1 MLPCGVDI
9 FLMLSG
15 ALSLGRKW
23 DIKSFLGKR
32 IPRIIIPFLF
42 WGFVLCLVRWI
53 LISFTDINILF
64 GKYYMDIVSSNGIWS
79 FLNFLGYSY
88 GGYNKWFGPY
98 WFFWMILG
106 TYLIMPIF
114 NKWIYHS
121 SIREVEY
128 FLIIWLV
135 TCIFSMSFLNVEFP
149 IKLTY
154 FTGPIGMVVLG
165 YYLRY
170 SEREIFKKM
179 WFSILLI
186 LIGGISGIYFSY
198 INSSVAEIYYMNRYS
213 ICLAIE
219 VIGIFLLFKNI
230 DKKQLD
236 VFVAEN
242 SILRKISFSIAKY
255 SYGIYL
261 VHQFFLNFLMLFLIP
276 FAHYKGLVILLPIG
290 TLILS
295 WGLLAAL
302 NRVPYMSNIIGS
314 K

>member
-1 MLPCGVDI
+1 
-9 FLMLSG
+9 
-15 ALSLGRKW
+15 
-23 DIKSFLGKR
+23 
-32 IPRIIIPFLF
+32 
-42 WGFVLCLVRWI
+42 
-53 LISFTDINILF
+53 
-64 GKYYMDIVSSNGIWS
+64 
-79 FLNFLGYSY
+79 
-88 GGYNKWFGPY
+88 
-98 WFFWMILG
+98 
-106 TYLIMPIF
+106 
-114 NKWIYHS
+114 
-121 SIREVEY
+121 
-128 FLIIWLV
+128 
-135 TCIFSMSFLNVEFP
+135 
-149 IKLTY
+149 
-154 FTGPIGMVVLG
+154 
-165 YYLRY
+165 
-170 SEREIFKKM
+170 
-179 WFSILLI
+179 
-186 LIGGISGIYFSY
+186 
-198 INSSVAEIYYMNRYS
+198 MNRYS

-302 NRVPYMSNIIGS
+302 NRVPYMGNIIGS